1 MTKSRECSGFIWT
14 DDAKKFLDITK
25 KEGWQAALKSV
36 QEDNAPDKLQEA
48 LAPNRLAWLNLV
60 DIKPS
65 TKALDIGAGTGGIAC
80 QLSKEC
86 EVTAIDGSAL
96 DVEFLKIRA
105 KQDGLRRFNA
115 LVANAL
121 DLPFPK
127 NHFDLVIMNGV
138 LEWVPTCRPKSRPR
152 DTQLQAL
159 KETRRVLKSG
169 GKFLLG
175 IENRYYLG
183 YFLGIPEPH
192 VNLKYISILPRAD
205 ANQLSYN
212 MRKLPFLEYT
222 YSRREY
228 EKLIHEAGFKHIE
241 AYWLY
246 PDYRLPNYI
255 IPLDNKNAVKF
266 FADGLLKPSQHN
278 SNISYAM
285 YQFYR
290 FCDPKVAV
298 DFVGHYGFLCY

>member
-1 MTKSRECSGFIWT
+1 MTRSRECGGFIWT
-14 DDAKKFLDITK
+14 DDAGKFLDVAK
-25 KEGWQAALKSV
+25 KEGWQVALKSV
-36 QEDNAPDKLQEA
+36 QQDNSPDKLQEA

-60 DIKPS
+60 DIEPS

-86 EVTAIDGSAL
+86 EVTAIDGSTI

-105 KQDGLRRFNA
+105 EQDGLSRFTA
-115 LVANAL
+115 LVANSL
-121 DLPFPK
+121 ELPFPK
-127 NHFDLVIMNGV
+127 NLFDLVIMNGV
-138 LEWVPTCRPKSRPR
+138 LEWVPTCRPKSHPR
-152 DTQLQAL
+152 DSQLQAL
-159 KETRRVLKSG
+159 KETRRVLKPG

-192 VNLKYISILPRAD
+192 VNLKYISILPRTD

-222 YSRREY
+222 HSRKEY
-228 EKLIHEAGFKHIE
+228 EELIQEAGFKHIE

-246 PDYRLPNYI
+246 PDYRLPLYI
-255 IPLDNKNAVKF
+255 IPLDNQNAVKF
-266 FADGLLKPSQHN
+266 FVDKLLKPDSYEN
-278 SNISYAM
+278 SILYSV

-290 FCDPKVAV
+290 FCNPKIIS